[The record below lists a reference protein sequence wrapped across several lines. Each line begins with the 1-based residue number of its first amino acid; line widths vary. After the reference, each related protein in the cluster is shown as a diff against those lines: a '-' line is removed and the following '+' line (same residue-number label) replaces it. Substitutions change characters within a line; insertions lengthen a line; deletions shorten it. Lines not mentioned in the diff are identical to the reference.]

1 MSLLAMSVS
10 HRTAPFDVIE
20 KVTLAAADA
29 SEVSRHA
36 TELDHV
42 RECLT
47 LATCN
52 RVDMYFDTDSVD
64 ETVTDVIGLLARST
78 GVPAAALE
86 ANVRIVTEDKAISH
100 IFRVAAGL
108 DSMVLGEVQILGQ
121 LRDALT
127 RSQLDDTIGPEL
139 NAVVQKALK
148 AGKRA
153 HAETGIDRFAPS
165 VVTAAL
171 DQAGERIA
179 DSNTQFLIAGAGTM
193 SVLAVL
199 TLVDRGV
206 SPAQIVVSNR
216 AFGRA
221 LDLAERHGITAVK
234 WEALDRALL
243 DCDVLI
249 SCTGAADVIFPA
261 ARLAPAVA
269 ARTPQS
275 TELLVLDLALPRDVG
290 AKVRDLDGVRVI
302 DLETLR
308 DLSAD
313 HEREAAL
320 VEVESIVEWDIA
332 AHIAS
337 RRSALVAPTV
347 TALHDKARDVVELE
361 FSRVESRLAG
371 LDPVVRQEV
380 YVAMQRVARKLIHRP
395 TVRLKEIAVAND
407 VDAHIFS
414 LSELF
419 ELGSE
424 VDGTLLS
431 KAGDA

>member
-1 MSLLAMSVS
+1 MSLLALSVS

-86 ANVRIVTEDKAISH
+86 SNVRIVTEDKAIAH

-179 DSNTQFLIAGAGTM
+179 DPHTRFLIAGAGTM

-234 WEALDRALL
+234 WEA
-243 DCDVLI
+243 
-249 SCTGAADVIFPA
+249 STGHY
-261 ARLAPAVA
+261 
-269 ARTPQS
+269 S
-275 TELLVLDLALPRDVG
+275 T
-290 AKVRDLDGVRVI
+290 
-302 DLETLR
+302 
-308 DLSAD
+308 
-313 HEREAAL
+313 
-320 VEVESIVEWDIA
+320 
-332 AHIAS
+332 
-337 RRSALVAPTV
+337 
-347 TALHDKARDVVELE
+347 
-361 FSRVESRLAG
+361 
-371 LDPVVRQEV
+371 
-380 YVAMQRVARKLIHRP
+380 AMY
-395 TVRLKEIAVAND
+395 
-407 VDAHIFS
+407 
-414 LSELF
+414 
-419 ELGSE
+419 
-424 VDGTLLS
+424 
-431 KAGDA
+431 